1 MRLFGVFMALVLGTL
16 PLSSTWAQS
25 KGEEPAAQTVVS
37 NEVSSAPG
45 LDQVKDAFKVRFPG
59 VDVEMVRNTPVQGL
73 YEVQVGMDLLYTDAD
88 VSYVFQG
95 SLIDAREKTDLTAAR
110 LEQLTATPFAS
121 LPLQHAIKQVK
132 GTGARQIAVFEDPNC
147 GFCKRFHQ
155 TLKDV
160 DNITVYSFLLPIL
173 SADSEVKARNI
184 WCAKD
189 QEKVWKDWMV
199 NDKKPAEAMCD
210 TPVEQVKELAKKLMV
225 QGTPAIFFADDSR
238 VNGALPLDQLN
249 KKLDA
254 L

>member
-1 MRLFGVFMALVLGTL
+1 MRLFGVFIALVLSAL

-25 KGEEPAAQTVVS
+25 QNEGVDAAVTTA
-37 NEVSSAPG
+37 EVPVDAG
-45 LDQVKDAFKVRFPG
+45 LDQVKGTFKERFPG
-59 VDVEMVRNTPVQGL
+59 VDVEQIRNTPVQGI
-73 YEVQVGMDLLYTDAD
+73 YEVQVGMDLLYTDAN
-88 VSYVFQG
+88 VHYVFQG
-95 SLIDAREKTDLTAAR
+95 SLIDARKRTDLTAAR

-132 GTGARQIAVFEDPNC
+132 GTGAREIAVFEDPNC
-147 GFCKRFHQ
+147 GYCKMFHK

-160 DNITVYSFLLPIL
+160 DNITVYTFLLPIL

-199 NDKKPAEAMCD
+199 NGKKPAEAMCD

-225 QGTPAIFFADDSR
+225 QGTPAIFFSDDSR
-238 VNGALPLDQLN
+238 VNGALPLEQLN
-249 KKLDA
+249 AKLDA